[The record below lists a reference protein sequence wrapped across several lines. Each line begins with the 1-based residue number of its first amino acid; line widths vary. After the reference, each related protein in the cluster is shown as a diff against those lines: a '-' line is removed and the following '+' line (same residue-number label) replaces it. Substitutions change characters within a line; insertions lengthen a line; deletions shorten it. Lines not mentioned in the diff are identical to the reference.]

1 MRRFGPAVTGGGTW
15 RISGRPWRRPD
26 FERQVSKV
34 QIDLN
39 CDMGESFGPWKMGFD
54 EEMMQYI
61 SSANVAGGFHAGDPR
76 IMRKTVALAKEHDIA
91 VGIHAG
97 YRDLVGFG
105 RREIQMSPD
114 EVHDELIYQLGALR
128 EFARYYGMDIQHV
141 KPHGA
146 LYMVAARDEELSRA
160 IIEAIQRADPGLHLF
175 CMRASVTY
183 ELARRLGQPVV
194 AEFYADREYNDESQI
209 VFTRSLV
216 EELDP
221 EEVGDRVV
229 RAVTEGRVMTENDKD
244 VEVASDS
251 VCVHGDTP
259 GAVKLAEAI
268 ARKLEENGVRIR
280 PLGRAR
286 QEIS

>member
-1 MRRFGPAVTGGGTW
+1 MRV
-15 RISGRPWRRPD
+15 
-26 FERQVSKV
+26 
-34 QIDLN
+34 DLN

-61 SSANVAGGFHAGDPR
+61 SSANVAGGFHAGDPHV
-76 IMRKTVALAKEHDIA
+76 MRRTVALAKEHDVA
-91 VGIHAG
+91 VGIHSG
-97 YRDLVGFG
+97 YRDLIGFG
-105 RREIQMSPD
+105 RREIQISPD
-114 EVHDELIYQLGALR
+114 EIRDELIYQLGALR
-128 EFARYYGMDIQHV
+128 EFARYYDMEVQHV

-146 LYMVAARDEELSRA
+146 LYMVAARDVELSRA
-160 IIEAIQRADPGLHLF
+160 LIEAIQRVDPGLYLF

-183 ELARRLGQPVV
+183 ELARKMDQPVA
-194 AEFYADREYNDESQI
+194 AEFYADREYNDDGQI
-209 VFTRSLV
+209 VFTRAV
-216 EELDP
+216 TEELDP

-229 RAVTEGRVMTENDKD
+229 RAVMEGKVKAESGADI
-244 VEVASDS
+244 EVACDS

-268 ARKLEENGVRIR
+268 ARKLEDNGVEIR